1 MPAVKSGQQVSRYVV
16 LGKLARG
23 GMAEVWL
30 ARQRGRAGFEKTL
43 VLKTISSPFNENPA
57 FVEMFLTEARLAAL
71 INHPNVVQI
80 FDLSDEQG
88 EPFIAMEYL
97 EGRNLAQVHKALW
110 AVPGRLWEPGL
121 AVRLVAECCA
131 GLDFAHNLK
140 DSRGTALNIIH
151 RDVTPENIFVTY
163 QGHVKILDFGI
174 AKASA
179 SSSLTKPG
187 NIRGKL
193 LFLAPEQVLAQ
204 TLDRR
209 VDVWALGVNLYL
221 LLTGHHP
228 FDAVAEVDVMRAIT
242 EARPRPPSEHRPG
255 LPPMLDAIVLRAL
268 EKDRDR
274 RYPSVAA
281 LRLLLEEYLS
291 ELAPV
296 GAFHLEAQM
305 EQLFPVDTDPIRQ
318 KLSALLGLPTEEIV
332 ASLSNEST
340 VVPRPTPAALA
351 TPAPSGELKELDT
364 AEFAAVLTGAASPPR
379 VEDPA
384 APLRPVLDEPTHVD
398 SSPFD
403 APTPTLFVRTRK
415 KGRAVPWG
423 LAAAAGVLLL
433 VGLVWGPRAP
443 QAPTVPPP
451 TSPAQQDTRPPPPEV
466 SPPAEQP
473 PAPAPSEENPPDKP
487 VAAPTP
493 GANAGALAVSSNV
506 RANVYLD
513 GRMVGKT
520 PLRLPDVPRGD
531 HRLRVVYRVPEGT
544 AVKEL
549 VVPVMA
555 GVLTDRKV
563 NFGRGRLNVRVAPW
577 AEVKVDGRRVGITPL
592 KPISLLEGEH
602 EVTLANSELKAKKTV
617 RVTVEAGR
625 DVELKVK
632 MVD

>member
-1 MPAVKSGQQVSRYVV
+1 MSAVKSGQQVSRYVV

-174 AKASA
+174 AKATA

-204 TLDRR
+204 ALDRR

-228 FDAVAEVDVMRAIT
+228 FDAVAEVEVMRAIT
-242 EARPRPPSEHRPG
+242 EARPRPPSELRPG

-268 EKDRDR
+268 EKDRER

-291 ELAPV
+291 ELPPV
-296 GAFHLEAQM
+296 GAFHLETQM
-305 EQLFPVDTDPIRQ
+305 ELLFPAATDPIRQ
-318 KLSALLGLPTEEIV
+318 KLSVLLALPTEEIV

-340 VVPRPTPAALA
+340 VVPRPTPTA
-351 TPAPSGELKELDT
+351 PASSPREMDT
-364 AEFAAVLTGAASPPR
+364 AEFAAALKTGAGQ
-379 VEDPA
+379 PA
-384 APLRPVLDEPTHVD
+384 RTEEPAEPLRPVTDEPTHVD
-398 SSPFD
+398 PPPFD
-403 APTPTLFVRTRK
+403 APTPTLFVRNRK
-415 KGRAVPWG
+415 KGKALPLG
-423 LAAAAGVLLL
+423 LAAAAVLLV
-433 VGLVWGPRAP
+433 VGVVWGLRIPGEPAVVP
-443 QAPTVPPP
+443 PPPP
-451 TSPAQQDTRPPPPEV
+451 TSQDVP
-466 SPPAEQP
+466 P
-473 PAPAPSEENPPDKP
+473 PAPPEEKAPATPDPVVPPDENT
-487 VAAPTP
+487 AARPAN
-493 GANAGALAVSSNV
+493 GVNAGALAVSSNV

-513 GRMVGKT
+513 GRLVGKT
-520 PLRLPDVPRGD
+520 PLRLADVPRGD

-563 NFGRGRLNVRVAPW
+563 NFGRGRLNIRVSPW
-577 AEVKVDGRRVGITPL
+577 AEVKVDGRRVGVTPL

-632 MVD
+632 MAE